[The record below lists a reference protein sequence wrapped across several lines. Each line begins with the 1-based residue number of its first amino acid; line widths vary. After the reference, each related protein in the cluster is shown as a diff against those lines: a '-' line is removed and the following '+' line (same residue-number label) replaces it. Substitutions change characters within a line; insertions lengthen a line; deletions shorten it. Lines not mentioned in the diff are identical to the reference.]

1 MIVARKT
8 SAKLHLL
15 TVREVQA
22 APEGDHTDGGGLLL
36 RVRGDSASWVLR
48 YTAPS
53 GRRREMG
60 LGVARRNNPAHT
72 GDSLTTARKLAHE
85 AREVVQ
91 RGGDPIDER
100 DGRRDAAK
108 AAETAQK
115 RADARER
122 LTLARAARDYHERVI
137 EPSRTP
143 KHAAQW
149 IASLENHMP
158 AELWHAPI
166 TSIEP
171 PALLAALLGVR
182 SKEDSGQRVPETVQ
196 RLRQRL
202 DAVFEDAIFHKRC
215 TTNPA
220 AAIRRKMTEAEAR
233 RERGQFRALPYR
245 DAAAFM
251 ARLRAADGVSARCL
265 EFTVLTTSR
274 TSEALNAEWGE
285 FDLDASAWEVPKERM
300 KAKEAH
306 TVTLSPR
313 AVAILKG
320 MQGLHARWVFPSP
333 MLLDKPLSNMAMLT
347 TLDRLGVR
355 DRTTV
360 HGLARATF
368 STWANETGA
377 ARPDVIE
384 ACLAHNE
391 GDRVRAAYNRA
402 KFNEDRAALL
412 RAWSDYLAREP
423 GQVLEFKAA

>member
-1 MIVARKT
+1 MARKT

-22 APEGDHTDGGGLLL
+22 APEGDHSDGGGLLL
-36 RVRGDSASWVLR
+36 RVRGDSASWVMR

-72 GDSLTTARKLAHE
+72 GDSLSAARKLAHD

-100 DGRRDAAK
+100 DSKRDAAK

-115 RADARER
+115 KADARER
-122 LTLARAARDYHERVI
+122 LTLARAARGYHERVI

-143 KHAAQW
+143 KHSAQW

-158 AELWHAPI
+158 PELWSAPI
-166 TSIEP
+166 ASIEP
-171 PALLAALLGVR
+171 PALLSALLGVR

-202 DAVFEDAIFHKRC
+202 DAVFEDAIFHKQC
-215 TTNPA
+215 TSNPA

-233 RERGQFRALPYR
+233 RDRGQFRALPYR

-251 ARLRAADGVSARCL
+251 AQLRAAEGVSARCL
-265 EFTVLTTSR
+265 EFTVLTAAR
-274 TSEALNAEWGE
+274 TSEALNAEWCE
-285 FDLDASAWEVPKERM
+285 FDLDAAMWEVPKERM

-306 TVTLSPR
+306 AVALSPR
-313 AVAILKG
+313 ALAIIKS
-320 MQGLHARWVFPSP
+320 MQGLHPRWVFPSP

-347 TLDRLGVR
+347 TLDRLGAR
-355 DRTTV
+355 ERTTV

-391 GDRVRAAYNRA
+391 ADKVRAAYNRA
-402 KFNEDRAALL
+402 AFNADRSALL
-412 RAWSDYLAREP
+412 RAWSDYLARESA
-423 GQVLEFKAA
+423 QVLEFKAA